1 MESMQSVVSNR
12 KEMVRIVCC
21 GFPVTRQKYADTFK
35 VVELRQVFYQT
46 PLVSTIQKWCV
57 EVPLDFKYTIQAW

>member
-1 MESMQSVVSNR
+1 MMTAVSR
-12 KEMVRIVCC
+12 KVIWLSTVPP
-21 GFPVTRQKYADTFK
+21 PVTRQKYVATFK

-57 EVPLDFKYTIQAW
+57 EVPLDFKYTMQA